1 MRLRGANVIDCVFKK
16 KQIINAINKALSES
30 FKRKIRLIKNPYGE
44 GNSSKK
50 ILKILKETKI
60 NNKLL
65 TKKYYNMKKNLEKY
79 VVSIDGILEDAVK
92 CIRSN
97 KSRCVIIIDN
107 RYKVMG
113 VISEGDVLSEI
124 LSGRGLYNPIKNSMN
139 INFKFLKILSREK
152 ALGIFRKYGVSL
164 IPIVDEN
171 LILKDIFTINDF
183 LLDEK

>member
-1 MRLRGANVIDCVFKK
+1 
-16 KQIINAINKALSES
+16 
-30 FKRKIRLIKNPYGE
+30 
-44 GNSSKK
+44 
-50 ILKILKETKI
+50 
-60 NNKLL
+60 
-65 TKKYYNMKKNLEKY
+65 MKKNLEKY

-107 RYKVMG
+107 KYKVIG

-152 ALGIFRKYGVSL
+152 ALEIFRKYGVSL

-183 LLDEK
+183 LVDEK

>member
-65 TKKYYNMKKNLEKY
+65 TK
-79 VVSIDGILEDAVK
+79 
-92 CIRSN
+92 
-97 KSRCVIIIDN
+97 
-107 RYKVMG
+107 
-113 VISEGDVLSEI
+113 
-124 LSGRGLYNPIKNSMN
+124 N
-139 INFKFLKILSREK
+139 I
-152 ALGIFRKYGVSL
+152 
-164 IPIVDEN
+164 
-171 LILKDIFTINDF
+171 TI
-183 LLDEK
+183 